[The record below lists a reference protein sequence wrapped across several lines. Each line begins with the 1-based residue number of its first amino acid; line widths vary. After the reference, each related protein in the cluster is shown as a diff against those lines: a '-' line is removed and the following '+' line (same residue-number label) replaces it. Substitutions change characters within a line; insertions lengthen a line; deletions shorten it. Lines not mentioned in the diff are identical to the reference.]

1 MAFERNRVRRNDHAQ
16 PSLELAADGVG
27 GNGKNWEPKND
38 EPERGLV
45 VFEESARVAA
55 TVRFPEE
62 LLAQTHRGKQLRCRA
77 SQFVCFVRLC
87 VLQFVG
93 VDIGR
98 RKSSSA
104 NFRIQ

>member
-55 TVRFPEE
+55 TVAFPKNF
-62 LLAQTHRGKQLRCRA
+62 LPKPTAG
-77 SQFVCFVRLC
+77 
-87 VLQFVG
+87 
-93 VDIGR
+93 
-98 RKSSSA
+98 SS
-104 NFRIQ
+104 